1 MYFHSS
7 KTNNSEKLYPHLFRA
22 CFSCSFVRWVLESA
36 LYTEKLLPSKEVG
49 WGPVGHAVVTKLLA
63 KSGGALKITV
73 ISEAGPSVL
82 GGITAAWLKLEKVP
96 K

>member
-1 MYFHSS
+1 M
-7 KTNNSEKLYPHLFRA
+7 
-22 CFSCSFVRWVLESA
+22 LESA

-82 GGITAAWLKLEKVP
+82 GVGLCGVSRLHG
-96 K
+96 

>member
-1 MYFHSS
+1 M
-7 KTNNSEKLYPHLFRA
+7 
-22 CFSCSFVRWVLESA
+22 
-36 LYTEKLLPSKEVG
+36 G

-82 GGITAAWLKLEKVP
+82 GVGLCGVSRLHG
-96 K
+96 